1 MADSIECHALL
12 EGLFDANP
20 DVVIVTD
27 WEGRILK
34 ANSRIE
40 SVFWYTGTELIG
52 LPIETLIPERFR
64 SAHQGSRQRY
74 TAEPHDRP
82 MGTQLNL
89 CGRRKD
95 GMEFPVDVALSPFE
109 TKGRRYV
116 LCMIRD
122 ITERKKAEEAQRRG
136 EQLQALFRQTSDA
149 LLVVDTEG
157 KIREVNPQLERYF
170 GYSRAE
176 LIGHAVEMLI
186 PEALRVNHE
195 ALRRDYTMRPHPS
208 PMGFGRE
215 IHGIRKDGSLFP
227 ADIML
232 TPVEIAEGR
241 AVLCVVRDIS
251 EKIRLQEELERNER
265 ERRYLEKE
273 FDAVPGLEGIIGKSE
288 ALKEVMRK
296 VEIVASTDATVLL
309 LGETGTGKDVIA
321 RAIHQLSRRSQK
333 SRITLNCAAIP
344 AGLLES
350 ELFGHEKGAFT
361 GATEQKVGRIELAH
375 GGTLVLDEIG
385 ELPLELQPKLLR
397 VLQEKMFERVGG
409 RRTIPVDIR
418 LIAATNR
425 DLGEMVI
432 DKEFRSDLYYRLNV
446 FPIVLPP
453 LRERREDIPMLVEYF
468 VEKHARNLDRRIER
482 IPTEVMEALARW
494 DWPGNVRELE
504 NFIERSVIL
513 TRGPELWAPLAELT
527 RAEHTVPDAQDPP
540 NGSSTLESMERQHI
554 LSVLR
559 ETRGIISGPRG
570 AAVRLGMKRTSL
582 NWKLKKLGIERN
594 DYM

>member
-1 MADSIECHALL
+1 MVHSIECQALL

-20 DVVIVTD
+20 DVVVVTD
-27 WEGRILK
+27 WEGRIIEV
-34 ANSRIE
+34 NSRVE
-40 SVFWYTGTELIG
+40 GVFWYTGAELFG

-64 SAHQGSRQRY
+64 PAHLTHRQRY
-74 TAEPHDRP
+74 ATEPHDRP

-89 CGRRKD
+89 YARRKD
-95 GMEFPVDVALSPFE
+95 GKEFPVDVAISPFE

-122 ITERKKAEEAQRRG
+122 ITERKQAEEAQRYG
-136 EQLQALFRQTSDA
+136 EQLHALFRQTSDA
-149 LLVVDTEG
+149 LLVVDAEG

-170 GYSRAE
+170 GYSRTE
-176 LIGHAVEMLI
+176 LIGHAVEILV
-186 PEALRVNHE
+186 PEALRMKHE
-195 ALRRDYTMRPHPS
+195 VQRKDYMMQPHTS
-208 PMGFGRE
+208 PMGFGSK
-215 IHGIRKDGSLFP
+215 IHGMRKDGSLFP
-227 ADIML
+227 VDIML
-232 TPVEIAEGR
+232 TPIETAEGQ

-251 EKIRLQEELERNER
+251 EKIRLQEELERKER
-265 ERRYLEKE
+265 EKRYFEKE
-273 FDAVPGLEGIIGKSE
+273 LDVVPGLEGIIGRSE
-288 ALKEVMRK
+288 GLKEVMRK
-296 VEIVASTDATVLL
+296 VEIVAPTDATVLL

-321 RAIHQLSRRSQK
+321 RAIHQLSRRSPK

-361 GATEQKVGRIELAH
+361 GATGEKIGRIELAH

-409 RRTIPVDIR
+409 TRTIPVDTR

-425 DLGEMVI
+425 DLGKMVM

-446 FPIVLPP
+446 FPITLPP
-453 LRERREDIPMLVEYF
+453 LRERRDDIPMLVEYF
-468 VEKHARNLDRRIER
+468 VNKHARNLDRRIES
-482 IPTEVMEALARW
+482 IPAEIVDALTRW
-494 DWPGNVRELE
+494 DWPGNIRELE

-513 TRGPELWAPLAELT
+513 TTGPNLWAPLAELT
-527 RAEHTVPDAQDPP
+527 RAGQASPSE
-540 NGSSTLESMERQHI
+540 SSTLESMERQHI
-554 LSVLR
+554 LAVLR
-559 ETRGIISGPRG
+559 ETRGVISGSRG

-582 NWKLKKLGIERN
+582 NWKLKKLGIERK